1 MQFCAAPEFNRG
13 AGRKAAA
20 DGGVKRAHHGVKLGL
35 DFVLRHARVNRRAG
49 GALGVVRER
58 QCEGDI
64 AGSTVDGDALEF
76 TALGLA
82 LRDVERAD
90 HAQAQASV
98 VAGDVG
104 HVHMGQRVAKAQQEG
119 CAPPGR
125 VGRVNR
131 DGDVA
136 RTNGSQAFECDLDV
150 VGQHRVVSAVRNV
163 GTLDAVQR
171 DLEAAAG
178 QLRVDLQRSYF
189 ELGDIAA
196 AQGATKAHAVR
207 IGCAADVDRAQS
219 AQCAVVA
226 GLGFAQRSLQR
237 SCTGSEVDVGCG
249 VGLAGVAKAQ
259 TEHTMGGAFAVHR
272 EALYFGRGGHTVT
285 EQFVRYLRAAN
296 ADALVGNVGA
306 RQRAD
311 EAHDV
316 ALASPVAAVVDD
328 ADVGLGCSE
337 QRGVG
342 GLEVGCVLCSIAHHK
357 DTGHRRGTGARTFGL
372 QVDQVQVLPGQAA
385 PCAQADLRAAE
396 RDTKLRTCDLAQTRI
411 NGGLD
416 LRLVG
421 VARDQGGAVA
431 LTQVGQCQAVA
442 LGLRIGAQADLL
454 DLVDVGH
461 TGGDGA
467 HAGAGVAK
475 SSLVEDDLAGV
486 AVGQCAT
493 EADVQSDEVGVG
505 LLGVVAHR
513 DVARANVR

>member
-1 MQFCAAPEFNRG
+1 M
-13 AGRKAAA
+13 
-20 DGGVKRAHHGVKLGL
+20 
-35 DFVLRHARVNRRAG
+35 
-49 GALGVVRER
+49 RER

-104 HVHMGQRVAKAQQEG
+104 HIHMGQRVVETQQEG
-119 CAPPGR
+119 CAPPCR
-125 VGRVNR
+125 VGRIHR

-136 RTNGSQAFECDLDV
+136 RADGSQAFECDLDV
-150 VGQHRVVSAVRNV
+150 VGQHRVVSAVRN
-163 GTLDAVQR
+163 GGALDAIER

-207 IGCAADVDRAQS
+207 IGRAADADRAQR

-226 GLGFAQRSLQR
+226 GLGCKQRALQR

-249 VGLAGVAKAQ
+249 VGLARVREAQ
-259 TEHTMGGAFAVHR
+259 SQHAIGAAFAVDR
-272 EALYFGRGGHTVT
+272 EALHFGRGGHTVT
-285 EQFVRYLRAAN
+285 EQFVRYLRAGD
-296 ADALVGNVGA
+296 ADALVGHVRA

-316 ALASPVAAVVDD
+316 ALASAVAAVVDN
-328 ADVGLGCSE
+328 ADVGLGRAQ
-337 QRGVG
+337 QRGIR
-342 GLEVGCVLCSIAHHK
+342 GLEVGCVLCGVVHHK
-357 DTGHRRGTGARTFGL
+357 DTGHRRRAGARTFGL
-372 QVDQVQVLPGQAA
+372 QVDQVEALSGQAA

-396 RDTKLRTCDLAQTRI
+396 RDTKLRTSDLAQTRI
-411 NGGLD
+411 DGALD
-416 LRLVG
+416 LRLAG

-442 LGLRIGAQADLL
+442 LGLCIGAQADLL
-454 DLVDVGH
+454 DLVGVGH
-461 TGGDGA
+461 AGGDGA

-486 AVGQCAT
+486 AVGQCAS

-505 LLGVVAHR
+505 LLGVVADF